1 MLNIRDMLQ
10 YSFKE
15 VAAQEFTATE
25 SVAAMLPT
33 LPFSHMIYGKDT
45 VIQVHYFCHSPRDE
59 TSFLS

>member
-1 MLNIRDMLQ
+1 MLQ

-33 LPFSHMIYGKDT
+33 LPFSYMIYGKDT
-45 VIQVHYFCHSPRDE
+45 VIQVH
-59 TSFLS
+59 

>member
-15 VAAQEFTATE
+15 VAAQEFTAIE

-33 LPFSHMIYGKDT
+33 LPFSYMIYGKDT
-45 VIQVHYFCHSPRDE
+45 VIQVH
-59 TSFLS
+59 